1 MKWIVFFDG
10 SCGLCSRSV
19 RFLASMDRRERL
31 LFASLQGETAASLQ
45 LAEHASVDQGT
56 MVVKRESDGRI
67 FLRSDGVLEVCRAL
81 GGIWHVA
88 VILRAIPHVL
98 RDALYRLIARNRIR
112 WFGHADA
119 CSLPSPSLASRL
131 LP

>member
-10 SCGLCSRSV
+10 TCGLCSRSV
-19 RFLASMDRRERL
+19 RFLARMDRRERL
-31 LFASLQGETAASLQ
+31 LFAPLQGETAARLQ
-45 LAEHASVDQGT
+45 LAEHASLDNGT
-56 MVVKRESDGRI
+56 MVIRRESDGRI
-67 FLRSDGVLEVCRAL
+67 FTHSDGVLEVCRAL

-88 VILRAIPHVL
+88 VILRAIPSFL

-119 CSLPSPSLASRL
+119 CSLPSSSLLTRL
-131 LP
+131 LQ